1 MPTFGL
7 LGPLVVRDG
16 TREIAVG
23 GPKVRVLLTALLLQ
37 ANRTVSKDALV
48 EALWGPRPPATA
60 PSSLFNH
67 VTRLRRQLAPL
78 DAGEPRLGTVPSGY
92 RLRVAEGEFDVEVF
106 DAHVGAAHRAR
117 ADRDWETVVR
127 RGTEA
132 AELWRGRPL
141 EDLAGFAEAEEQART
156 VRELCENRLLLT
168 EWEVDAALA
177 LGRHHEV
184 LPRLTALASE
194 HPLREAF
201 HRQLMLALYRSDRQA
216 EALRVYARLRRDLV
230 EELGV
235 EPSAAVRTAH
245 REVLAG
251 TCAAP
256 DPRPAPVA
264 VPRPGPQPPR
274 QLPADT
280 QNFTGRTREIATLTT
295 LLRPTSGAGNG
306 AAGGPGNGGWSDARR
321 GAGQCTNVGARHG
334 TGSGTGHGTGT
345 DTRRGNG
352 ADASHDTRA
361 DTRHD
366 TAADPRHVTGAPTNA
381 RTGHD
386 TAALNR
392 HDTGTPTNTR
402 AGHDTAA
409 HTRHDTRAPTNAR
422 TGHDTAALNRHDTGT
437 PTNTRAGHD
446 PGADAGHGTGAGTGT
461 GTGHDTGA
469 GTRHRTGTGHPDTP
483 RPPRLVVVSGM
494 GGVGKTAL
502 AVHVGHR
509 LRQDFPDG
517 QLHADLRGFGAGPE
531 RTPRDLLARFLADLG
546 VPGEALP
553 EDTDDR
559 AALFRTVVAG
569 RRMLLVLDN
578 ARDAAQVTPL
588 LPGSGGCAVLVTSR
602 HVLADLPDAAFVPL
616 SPLGRADQE
625 ALLTALCGARRVLE
639 EPAAAA
645 GILDHCGGL
654 PLALRVVGG
663 RLASRPEWPLSLLA
677 GRLASGADRLG
688 ELSVGALDVRA
699 VLAASYVALRD
710 GEGAEERAAAR
721 AFRLLGLWPGH
732 ELGPS
737 AAAALLGTPVPE
749 AARLLDLLADA
760 ALVRTTAPERYG
772 FHDLLGAYATERARA
787 EVGEAER
794 ADATARLL
802 SWYAAAVGAASRAA
816 VAETQPPPP
825 PDEPPASPVPEFT
838 DARQALA
845 WYVREL
851 PAVAHA
857 ITRAGDLGRSDVAW
871 RLAVG
876 LFGYAETYWWTGE
889 WDTCLR
895 AALDIAVEHGD
906 TLGQAWLY
914 RRTAVAHGLAHRDE
928 ACLADLHTALALF
941 ERAGDVAAQASITG
955 NLSALHVQAGRAA
968 EGLSY
973 ALRSMELYR
982 GTHSAGSEALVHGR
996 IADALHL
1003 AGDFAGAAERHRRR
1017 IPLLRSLARPTALA
1031 TALTRYGAALRELG
1045 LREQAFAA
1053 LDEALALR
1061 RGVGDRGGEADCLA
1075 AAARAHRHFG
1085 DTEAARRCRE
1095 ACLALVR
1102 AHALPRRVREGL
1114 DGVAALDGAR

>member
-78 DAGEPRLGTVPSGY
+78 DTGEPRLGTVPSGY

-117 ADRDWETVVR
+117 ADRDWERVVR

-132 AELWRGRPL
+132 AGLWRGRPL

-256 DPRPAPVA
+256 DPRPAPITA
-264 VPRPGPQPPR
+264 PRPGPPPPR
-274 QLPADT
+274 QLPTDT

-306 AAGGPGNGGWSDARR
+306 TADGPGNGAAGGPGNGGGSDARR
-321 GAGQCTNVGARHG
+321 GAGHSAGQCTNVGSGHG
-334 TGSGTGHGTGT
+334 TGSGTGHGTGA
-345 DTRRGNG
+345 DTLRSNG
-352 ADASHDTRA
+352 ADTSHDTRTDTRHRTGA
-361 DTRHD
+361 DTRRNTGADTSHDTRTDTRHD
-366 TAADPRHVTGAPTNA
+366 TAADTRHATGAPTNAGTGHDTAADTRHATGAPTNA
-381 RTGHD
+381 R
-386 TAALNR
+386 
-392 HDTGTPTNTR
+392 
-402 AGHDTAA
+402 AGHDA
-409 HTRHDTRAPTNAR
+409 
-422 TGHDTAALNRHDTGT
+422 
-437 PTNTRAGHD
+437 
-446 PGADAGHGTGAGTGT
+446 GADAGHGTGAGTG
-461 GTGHDTGA
+461 HDTGA
-469 GTRHRTGTGHPDTP
+469 GTGTGHPDAP

-502 AVHVGHR
+502 AVHVAHR

-772 FHDLLGAYATERARA
+772 FHDLLGAYAAERARA

-906 TLGQAWLY
+906 APGQAWLY

-982 GTHSAGSEALVHGR
+982 GTDSAGSVALVHGR

-1061 RGVGDRGGEADCLA
+1061 RGVGDHGGEADCLA
-1075 AAARAHRHFG
+1075 AAARAHHHFG

-1114 DGVAALDGAR
+1114 DGVAVLDGAR